1 MSATST
7 ELLVLALLLA
17 LNGLFAL
24 AEFALVSSRKGKL
37 RQLADSGSRAAR
49 LAFAHAENPERYLAA
64 VQFGVT
70 LCRLLTGAYG
80 GAIVAR
86 HLDTW
91 LLLHY
96 PGLGGSAPLVGF
108 GSVVLILTLV
118 SVVVGNLVPKRLALT
133 RPERWSIILARPM
146 GLLAGVAAPLVWL
159 LEGCTHLLLRLLR
172 ADRHRPAPVSEE
184 QVTSLLDQGQSAG
197 VFHQAE
203 KAMVEG
209 VMALDQCAVTALMTP
224 RPKMVWLNVDDPD
237 ETNWRRIVASGHSHF
252 PVYQQDRDNVL
263 GMVSIKALWANA
275 AFSLPTT
282 LKNLLSPPLLVPETT
297 TAMQALETFKKSGRH
312 IALVTDEFGGIQGLV
327 SLIDILEAIVGD
339 LPDQMRRSRPEAK
352 RRDDGSW
359 LVDATLGLAEI
370 KEALKIKA
378 FPGEDEADF
387 QTLGGFVVTQFGR
400 IPSAGE
406 HFEWGG
412 WRFEVLDMDR
422 QRVDKLLIR
431 AQPDAGAESA
441 ADQVSA

>member
-1 MSATST
+1 
-7 ELLVLALLLA
+7 
-17 LNGLFAL
+17 
-24 AEFALVSSRKGKL
+24 
-37 RQLADSGSRAAR
+37 
-49 LAFAHAENPERYLAA
+49 
-64 VQFGVT
+64 
-70 LCRLLTGAYG
+70 
-80 GAIVAR
+80 
-86 HLDTW
+86 
-91 LLLHY
+91 
-96 PGLGGSAPLVGF
+96 
-108 GSVVLILTLV
+108 
-118 SVVVGNLVPKRLALT
+118 
-133 RPERWSIILARPM
+133 
-146 GLLAGVAAPLVWL
+146 
-159 LEGCTHLLLRLLR
+159 
-172 ADRHRPAPVSEE
+172 
-184 QVTSLLDQGQSAG
+184 
-197 VFHQAE
+197 
-203 KAMVEG
+203 
-209 VMALDQCAVTALMTP
+209 
-224 RPKMVWLNVDDPD
+224 
-237 ETNWRRIVASGHSHF
+237 
-252 PVYQQDRDNVL
+252 
-263 GMVSIKALWANA
+263 
-275 AFSLPTT
+275 
-282 LKNLLSPPLLVPETT
+282 
-297 TAMQALETFKKSGRH
+297 MQALETFKKSGRH